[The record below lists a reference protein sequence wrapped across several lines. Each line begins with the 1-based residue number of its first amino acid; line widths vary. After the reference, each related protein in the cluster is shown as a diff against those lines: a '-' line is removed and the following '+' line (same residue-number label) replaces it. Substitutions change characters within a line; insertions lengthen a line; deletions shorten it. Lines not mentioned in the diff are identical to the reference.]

1 MAPGPSFARA
11 RARGNNR
18 GVRSPLA
25 PHTARPAELVARLEA
40 ERRGAPFLVYRD
52 DADEQV
58 IHELGADADRL
69 TVGRRPGCDLR
80 LAWDPKV
87 SRLHAELVR
96 AGDEWTVSDD
106 GLSHNGTHIGD
117 ERVRGQRRLRDGDVI
132 AFGDTLVA
140 FRDPRADELQATET
154 VAGRAES
161 PRLSDADRALL
172 AVLCRPLLDAPF
184 ATPATNAEIAQ
195 ELHLSVA
202 AVKARLHGLFARFGL
217 DELPQ
222 NQKRAGLAA
231 AAIRFGLVTEADA
244 AT

>member
-1 MAPGPSFARA
+1 M
-11 RARGNNR
+11 
-18 GVRSPLA
+18 
-25 PHTARPAELVARLEA
+25 EA
-40 ERRGAPFLVYRD
+40 ERRGAPLLVYRD

-58 IHELGADADRL
+58 ILELGDDADRL
-69 TVGRRPGCDLR
+69 TVGRGPGCHVR

-117 ERVRGQRRLRDGDVI
+117 QRVRGQRRLRDGDVI

-140 FRDPRADELQATET
+140 YRDPRADELQATET
-154 VAGRAES
+154 VAGRSE
-161 PRLSDADRALL
+161 PPPLSDADRALL
-172 AVLCRPLLDAPF
+172 AVLCRPMLSAPF

-202 AVKARLHGLFARFGL
+202 AVKSRLHGLFARFGL

-231 AAIRFGLVTEADA
+231 AAIRSGLVTDA
-244 AT
+244 S